1 MRRTVIL
8 VLLTAIVMLPSVL
21 AAEETDTTVA
31 EKGTDNDRVIARI
44 DGQPIYFSEVERR
57 VDNFEKKFQE
67 VNPQMKL
74 PEDKRVKMRQ
84 DMLDRM
90 VKEKILELAAAKGN
104 YTVSDAEI
112 DERINQL
119 QKLFGEGEAARERFL
134 SGITDMA
141 DFRKNI
147 AKQIRID
154 KYIEEVQKAQ
164 TFEVTDAEVRQY
176 YDQNIEKFQ
185 RDESVRI
192 SQISWRLPPKEDPG
206 YDEKAKTAMAEAES
220 AMKEA
225 QSGTD
230 FAALVKKYS
239 EDKKSKEKGGDIG
252 FIRRKQLVTPL
263 ENAAFALAVGEV
275 SKPVKTQFGIY
286 LLKVTEK
293 NDARQYTF
301 DEVKDDIRKGLIRT
315 KKGSSREQIYEDLRK
330 KAKVEVLL

>member
-1 MRRTVIL
+1 MRKAVIL
-8 VLLTAIVMLPSVL
+8 SLLMAMVLPVVL
-21 AAEETDTTVA
+21 AADSPETAPKKD
-31 EKGTDNDRVIARI
+31 GTSDDRVVARI
-44 DGQPIYFSEVERR
+44 DGHPIYFSEVERR

-104 YTVSDAEI
+104 YTVTDAEI
-112 DERINQL
+112 DERITQL

-134 SGITDMA
+134 SGITDMD

-147 AKQIRID
+147 AKQIKID
-154 KYIEEVQKAQ
+154 KYIDDVQNTQ
-164 TFEVTDAEVRQY
+164 TFEVSDQEIRKY
-176 YDQNIEKFQ
+176 YDENADKFK

-192 SQISWRLPPKEDPG
+192 SQITWRLPPEEDPEYAG
-206 YDEKAKTAMAEAES
+206 TLKKAMEEAEV
-220 AMKEA
+220 AMKSA
-225 QSGTD
+225 QSGAD
-230 FAALVKKYS
+230 FAELVKKYS
-239 EDKKSKEKGGDIG
+239 DDKKTLEKGGDIG
-252 FIRRKQLVTPL
+252 VISRKQLVEPL
-263 ENAAFALAVGEV
+263 EEAAFSLAVGEV

-293 NDARQYTF
+293 NEARQFTF
-301 DEVKDDIRKGLIRT
+301 DEVREDIRNGLIRN
-315 KKGSSREQIYEDLRK
+315 KKGASREQIYEDLRN